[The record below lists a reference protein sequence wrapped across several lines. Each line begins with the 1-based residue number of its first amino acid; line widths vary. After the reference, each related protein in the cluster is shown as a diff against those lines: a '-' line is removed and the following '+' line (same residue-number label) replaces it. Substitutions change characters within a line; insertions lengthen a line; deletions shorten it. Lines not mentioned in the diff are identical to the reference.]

1 MISVCA
7 VQNKYK
13 IKERERSAIR
23 VQFSTWHQDV
33 CVCVCVCVCIGAGR
47 LRDLSSLAAANAK
60 LTESRGALPS
70 PTSTRQIKQDPI

>member
-1 MISVCA
+1 MIAVCA

-13 IKERERSAIR
+13 IKESERSAIR

-33 CVCVCVCVCIGAGR
+33 CVCVCVLCIGAGR
-47 LRDLSSLAAANAK
+47 LRDLSGLAAANAK